1 MFRFFPFW
9 SSKSHIFFLVVTF
22 ILIETFQHWQNAR
35 ERVFFFSRIESKPGK
50 INGYLK
56 STHRG
61 KPGACRKWEKRLESY
76 CKSEPLSVQGGA
88 WNWIFFFPLIESMSC
103 YKFKSLTE
111 GRISV
116 KTPKSQVQLF
126 QIRKWLWVAPILGKP
141 HTAQG
146 FIGLIGYKYCN
157 KPIRVGFQAAQ
168 TAVRVFMYI
177 CVGGRGFE
185 GG

>member
-1 MFRFFPFW
+1 MG
-9 SSKSHIFFLVVTF
+9 KEIGKFLQIRTP
-22 ILIETFQHWQNAR
+22 QCAGR
-35 ERVFFFSRIESKPGK
+35 S
-50 INGYLK
+50 LK
-56 STHRG
+56 
-61 KPGACRKWEKRLESY
+61 LD
-76 CKSEPLSVQGGA
+76 
-88 WNWIFFFPLIESMSC
+88 FFFPLIESMSC

-146 FIGLIGYKYCN
+146 FIGLTGYKYCN

-177 CVGGRGFE
+177 CVGDRGFE

>member
-1 MFRFFPFW
+1 M
-9 SSKSHIFFLVVTF
+9 LVGNGKRDWKVTANQNPSVCREE
-22 ILIETFQHWQNAR
+22 LETGF
-35 ERVFFFSRIESKPGK
+35 
-50 INGYLK
+50 
-56 STHRG
+56 
-61 KPGACRKWEKRLESY
+61 
-76 CKSEPLSVQGGA
+76 
-88 WNWIFFFPLIESMSC
+88 FFFPLIESMSC

-146 FIGLIGYKYCN
+146 FIGLTGYKYCN

-177 CVGGRGFE
+177 CVGDRGFE